1 MSRIAVRVVIA
12 GRAQGVGY
20 RYWAVA
26 EAERHGVDG
35 WVQNRD
41 DGSVE
46 ALLAGPAEAVRAM
59 ISACRQGP
67 RFAAVAEISEF
78 PADAP
83 DAPGFRQMR

>member
-26 EAERHGVDG
+26 EAERLGVDG
-35 WVQNRD
+35 WAQNRG
-41 DGSVE
+41 DGAVE
-46 ALLAGPAEAVRAM
+46 ALFAGPPEAVRAM
-59 ISACRQGP
+59 ITACREGP

>member
-20 RYWAVA
+20 RYRAVA

-35 WVQNRD
+35 WAQNRG
-41 DGSVE
+41 DGAV
-46 ALLAGPAEAVRAM
+46 EAVRAM
-59 ISACRQGP
+59 ITACREGP